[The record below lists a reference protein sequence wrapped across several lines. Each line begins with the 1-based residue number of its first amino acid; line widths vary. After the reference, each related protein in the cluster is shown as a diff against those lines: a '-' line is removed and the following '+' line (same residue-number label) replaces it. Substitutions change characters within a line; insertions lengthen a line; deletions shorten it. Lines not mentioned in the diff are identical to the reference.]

1 MVRFR
6 TNGRPLDGAGCAAI
20 YLCVRNDLDLYLG
33 PFASGGRCDCQ
44 SPSLIH
50 DHISAGPLFVG
61 PRSSSRSRW
70 RSLGCSSMKVFRRLE
85 FVFGHNPGPS
95 CLAIFSSEFQ
105 TRLPSTPELTSLLNW
120 HDSSWTCDKITP
132 TFEDCGPNWFWNHS
146 PHHQSCCRVEPTNKW
161 RRRK

>member
-50 DHISAGPLFVG
+50 DHISAGP
-61 PRSSSRSRW
+61 
-70 RSLGCSSMKVFRRLE
+70 
-85 FVFGHNPGPS
+85 PS
-95 CLAIFSSEFQ
+95 PPPPFHADEIQLVI
-105 TRLPSTPELTSLLNW
+105 
-120 HDSSWTCDKITP
+120 
-132 TFEDCGPNWFWNHS
+132 
-146 PHHQSCCRVEPTNKW
+146 
-161 RRRK
+161 